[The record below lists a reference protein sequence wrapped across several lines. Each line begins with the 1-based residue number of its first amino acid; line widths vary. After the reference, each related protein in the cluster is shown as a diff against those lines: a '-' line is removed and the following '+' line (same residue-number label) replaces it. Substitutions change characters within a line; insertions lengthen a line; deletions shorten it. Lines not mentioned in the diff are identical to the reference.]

1 MLTADLVHVR
11 RRGDRLYVVPVGEGE
26 RPRALELATAY
37 LDLARAHV
45 GQPRGA
51 LLDACRA
58 VDVEPREQRL
68 ARGLLKLV
76 LDRCEFA
83 EDAALDP
90 VELRRTLFSRA
101 ASARREAADA
111 DFDRA
116 AILAAL
122 AAERGVSSDDVERAL
137 FADLADAHILGQAR
151 LLSPEALLAEHH
163 LAQHQAVLL
172 RALSVR
178 ATVWSATPVNYRH
191 LFRKL
196 KFLRLLHRIERLPK
210 NAGYRLHIDG
220 PYSLFESVTKYGLQL
235 ALALPALMACD
246 RFAIEADL
254 RWGRER
260 RDLRYALRGPL
271 PGQFPDG
278 NEATDRG
285 PLIGQPGNELPDE
298 VATLLVDLSALPGP
312 WRPAPSHAILDLP
325 GVGQCVPDV
334 EFVHQETGQTVYLEV
349 LGFWSR
355 DAVWKRIELARR
367 GLAAVVFAISKHLR
381 VSEAALDEG
390 LPAALYVYARVMN
403 AQAVLGRV
411 VQVAARAPR
420 ILEKHD

>member
-11 RRGDRLYVVPVGEGE
+11 RRGDRLFVVPVSEGE

-37 LDLARAHV
+37 LDLARAQV
-45 GQPRGA
+45 GQSRGT
-51 LLDACRA
+51 LLDACGA

-76 LDRCEFA
+76 FDRCEFE

-90 VELRRTLFSRA
+90 MELRRTLFTRA
-101 ASARREAADA
+101 ASVRREAEPAA
-111 DFDRA
+111 FDRTA
-116 AILAAL
+116 VIAAL
-122 AAERGVSSDDVERAL
+122 AAERGVASDGIERAL
-137 FADLADAHILGQAR
+137 FADLADAHILRDVR

-163 LAQHQAVLL
+163 LGQHQAVLL

-178 ATVWSATPVNYRH
+178 ATVWSAVPANYRH

-196 KFLRLLHRIERLPK
+196 KFLRLLHRIEAMPK
-210 NAGYRLHIDG
+210 RAGYRLHIDG

-246 RFAIEADL
+246 RFTIEADL

-260 RDLRYALRGPL
+260 RPLRYAVRGPL
-271 PGQFPDG
+271 TGEFPDG
-278 NEATDRG
+278 NDRG
-285 PLIGQPGNELPDE
+285 PPTGTLPDE
-298 VATLLVDLSALPGP
+298 VAALFHDLSALPGP
-312 WRPAPSHAILDLP
+312 WRPALCDAILDLP
-325 GVGQCVPDV
+325 GVGQCVPDL
-334 EFVHQETGQTVYLEV
+334 EFVHEQTGQTVYLEV

-355 DAVWKRIELARR
+355 DAVWKRIELARK
-367 GLAAVVFAISKHLR
+367 GLPQAVVFAVSKHLR

-403 AQAVLGRV
+403 AHAVLNRV
-411 VQVAARAPR
+411 QEVAARTENAT
-420 ILEKHD
+420 LA

>member
-11 RRGDRLYVVPVGEGE
+11 RRGDRLFVVPVGEAE

-37 LDLARAHV
+37 LDLARAHL

-51 LLDACRA
+51 LLDACGA

-101 ASARREAADA
+101 ARARREAAHA

-122 AAERGVSSDDVERAL
+122 AAERGVSGDDVERAL

-172 RALSVR
+172 RALCVR

-191 LFRKL
+191 LFHKL

-210 NAGYRLHIDG
+210 NTGYRLHIDG

-246 RFAIEADL
+246 RFTIEADL

-260 RDLRYALRGPL
+260 RALRYALPRPVARTVSRR
-271 PGQFPDG
+271 
-278 NEATDRG
+278 EWSDRS
-285 PLIGQPGNELPDE
+285 QTRARTGNELPDE
-298 VATLLVDLSALPGP
+298 VAALLVDLSALPGP

-334 EFVHQETGQTVYLEV
+334 QFVHQETGQTVYLEV

-355 DAVWKRIELARR
+355 DAVWKRIELARQ
-367 GLAAVVFAISKHLR
+367 GLAAVVFAVSKHLR

-403 AQAVLGRV
+403 AQAVLNRV
-411 VQVAARAPR
+411 QEVAARADGPAP
-420 ILEKHD
+420 H

>member
-11 RRGDRLYVVPVGEGE
+11 RRGDRLMVVPLSQAE
-26 RPRALELATAY
+26 RPRALELASAY

-58 VDVEPREQRL
+58 IDVEPREQRL

-76 LDRCEFA
+76 LDRCEFE

-90 VELRRTLFSRA
+90 MQLRRTLFTRA
-101 ASARREAADA
+101 ASARREAEHAG
-111 DFDRA
+111 FDRA
-116 AILAAL
+116 AVLAAL
-122 AAERGVSSDDVERAL
+122 AAERGLASDDIERAL
-137 FADLADAHILGQAR
+137 FADLADAHILRRAR

-172 RALSVR
+172 RALGVR
-178 ATVWSATPVNYRH
+178 ATIWSAAPASYRH
-191 LFRKL
+191 LFHKL
-196 KFLRLLHRIERLPK
+196 KFLRLLYRIERLPK
-210 NAGYRLHIDG
+210 NTGYLLHIDG

-246 RFAIEADL
+246 RFTIEAEL
-254 RWGRER
+254 RWGRDR
-260 RDLRYALRGPL
+260 RPLRYALRGPL
-271 PGQFPDG
+271 PGQFSDG
-278 NEATDRG
+278 NAAPACE
-285 PLIGQPGNELPDE
+285 PLVNQPSDELPNE
-298 VATLLVDLSALPGP
+298 VVALLHDLSLLPGP

-334 EFVHQETGQTVYLEV
+334 QFVHQETGQTVYLEV

-355 DAVWKRIELARR
+355 DAVWKRIELARK
-367 GLAAVVFAISKHLR
+367 GLAAVVFAVSKQLR
-381 VSEAALDEG
+381 VSEEALDQG

-403 AQAVLGRV
+403 AHAVLHRV
-411 VQVAARAPR
+411 EEVAARVPPR
-420 ILEKHD
+420 EDS